1 MMSDYRFYIACG
13 ALLILLVLF
22 FAARSSRRV
31 TNSRLRRK
39 IRRGEPIPRG
49 EYHIVV
55 QIMTVNSDGEILLT
69 QRVPEKTSGGR
80 WECSGGCAVSG
91 ETSRQ
96 AAVRELYEET
106 GLSVEPEDIRL
117 EWTLTTDS
125 MLRDFY
131 IVNKNAPLEV
141 MKLQAIEV
149 CAAKWVSFERLTE
162 MASLG
167 QTTRTVTKW
176 LECRYDEL
184 RQYTL
189 EVKR

>member
-1 MMSDYRFYIACG
+1 MTGGMDTLDTLGTAEYFDLYTADRQPLG
-13 ALLILLVLF
+13 
-22 FAARSSRRV
+22 RR
-31 TNSRLRRK
+31 

-106 GLSVEPEDIRL
+106 GLRVSPEDIRL

-131 IVNKNAPLEV
+131 VVNKDAPLEG
-141 MKLQAIEV
+141 MRLQTVEV
-149 CAAKWVSFERLTE
+149 CAAKWVSFERLAE
-162 MASLG
+162 MSRTG

-176 LECRYDEL
+176 LECRFDEL
-184 RQYTL
+184 QRYTL
-189 EVKR
+189 EVRGD